1 MIKLRIYTKFVK
13 FYNYNKLLSGKYKK
27 SKVVYINQYGT
38 PENLNSIPE
47 KILNVSD
54 AYTHMKEGCNVN
66 MDLNVEK
73 YKTHKVIQ
81 TLHIYENGKE
91 IEYE

>member
-1 MIKLRIYTKFVK
+1 MFT
-13 FYNYNKLLSGKYKK
+13 
-27 SKVVYINQYGT
+27 
-38 PENLNSIPE
+38 
-47 KILNVSD
+47 
-54 AYTHMKEGCNVN
+54 

>member
-1 MIKLRIYTKFVK
+1 MCQITTSTMF
-13 FYNYNKLLSGKYKK
+13 
-27 SKVVYINQYGT
+27 T
-38 PENLNSIPE
+38 
-47 KILNVSD
+47 
-54 AYTHMKEGCNVN
+54 